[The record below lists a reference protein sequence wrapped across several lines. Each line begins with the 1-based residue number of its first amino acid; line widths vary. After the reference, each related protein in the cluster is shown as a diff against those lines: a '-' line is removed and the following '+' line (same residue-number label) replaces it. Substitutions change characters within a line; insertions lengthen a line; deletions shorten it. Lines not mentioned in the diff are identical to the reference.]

1 MRADEPERRTRERG
15 AAVGA
20 GPIFS
25 MGEPTMARIVIAAA
39 AALTLA
45 GCSSISDS
53 FKPAP
58 QTVAVKLESNPA
70 GATAT
75 TSLGPTCTTPCEVT
89 VPVADNFTVDFTLDR
104 FLPQTVPV
112 QVIRQQGDFYSPA
125 STRIDPNPVIA
136 ELAPAPA
143 PKRAR
148 RATRK
153 PAPATAAPG
162 GAR

>member
-1 MRADEPERRTRERG
+1 
-15 AAVGA
+15 
-20 GPIFS
+20 
-25 MGEPTMARIVIAAA
+25 MGEPIMARIAIAAL
-39 AALTLA
+39 AALALA
-45 GCSSISDS
+45 GCSSFSDA

-75 TSLGPTCTTPCEVT
+75 TSLGPGCTTPCEVT
-89 VPVADNFTVDFTLDR
+89 VPVTDSFTVDFTLDR

-112 QVIRQQGDFYSPA
+112 QIIRQQGDFYSPA
-125 STRIDPNPVIA
+125 STRIDPNPVVA
-136 ELAPAPA
+136 ELTPAPA

-148 RATRK
+148 RSARK
-153 PAPATAAPG
+153 PASPPPAAG

>member
-1 MRADEPERRTRERG
+1 MRADEPEHRTAIGERG
-15 AAVGA
+15 RR
-20 GPIFS
+20 GPDLW
-25 MGEPTMARIVIAAA
+25 MGEPIMARIAIAAA

-45 GCSSISDS
+45 GCSSMSDA

-75 TSLGPTCTTPCEVT
+75 TSQGPACTTPCEVT
-89 VPVADNFTVDFTLDR
+89 VPVTDNFTVDFTLDR
-104 FLPQTVPV
+104 FLPQTVQV

-125 STRIDPNPVIA
+125 STRIDPNPVVA
-136 ELAPAPA
+136 ELAPAPV
-143 PKRAR
+143 PKRGR
-148 RATRK
+148 RTARK
-153 PAPATAAPG
+153 PAPAAAAPG